1 MDAKFNKNALVAK
14 QDAKVSAGAFK
25 AQAAGASG
33 VMRGRV
39 LPGFPFK
46 EDFEGAKLT
55 VDHVGDGVK
64 FAYPPLA
71 WIGARFKWEIRDID
85 GTKALA
91 KTLDRVLFQR
101 AITFFGDPN
110 SSSYT
115 MQADIMTDGN
125 RRMKSN
131 GGIINQR
138 YFAILDGN
146 WQRLEIIS
154 NQDRIKE
161 GVPFKWS
168 PKKWY
173 TLKSRVDVAAD
184 GSGVIRAKAWLRD
197 EAEPEA
203 WNIEVKHKNAHVS
216 GSPGI
221 YGFSPQ
227 AQYHV
232 YVDNIKMEKN

>member
-1 MDAKFNKNALVAK
+1 
-14 QDAKVSAGAFK
+14 
-25 AQAAGASG
+25 
-33 VMRGRV
+33 
-39 LPGFPFK
+39 
-46 EDFEGAKLT
+46 
-55 VDHVGDGVK
+55 
-64 FAYPPLA
+64 
-71 WIGARFKWEIRDID
+71 
-85 GTKALA
+85 
-91 KTLDRVLFQR
+91 
-101 AITFFGDPN
+101 
-110 SSSYT
+110 
-115 MQADIMTDGN
+115 
-125 RRMKSN
+125 MKSN

-146 WQRLEIIS
+146 WQRLEIVS

-203 WNIEVKHKNAHVS
+203 WNIEVKHKNAHKV

-221 YGFSPQ
+221 YGFYPQ
-227 AQYHV
+227 SQYHV